1 MGVALVLFGLVISMN
16 HLIVG
21 MIMIAVGI
29 LLIVNRVQINISVS
43 DMTGLAVMLFLIYI
57 LHSCANILHSS
68 GY

>member
-57 LHSCANILHSS
+57 LYSCANILHSS